1 MGVSKAEHPPA
12 YDLVGVAQRL
22 ERFPVEEEAGGP
34 NPLTHPNEIR
44 TIFLMRRSP
53 FEYKF

>member
-1 MGVSKAEHPPA
+1 MGVSKAEHPPAYDLVGVSKAEHPPA

-34 NPLTHPNEIR
+34 NPLTHP
-44 TIFLMRRSP
+44 
-53 FEYKF
+53 K